1 MLSAAKLNTPQPFS
15 LLDPWVYT
23 PLLIILVLFIFVV
36 VTGTNTT
43 YFLVLNGL
51 STYTGDSL
59 WAHLTVLGDMV
70 ITLTLLLA
78 FAGRKPA
85 LLWSG
90 VIAALLAV
98 AWAQGLKGPVDQL
111 RPPAVL
117 PADMLHIIGP
127 ALQKHS
133 FPSGH
138 TTTIFALA
146 GVLCMHFRNPGWRGL
161 FILIAVLVGI
171 SRASVGVHWP
181 LDILA
186 GAFGGWLSG
195 VMGAALATIFP
206 WGTSKHGEKMVAV
219 LFMAGGVYLLL
230 RSDPIYPGT
239 EEFQIALALAC
250 IGLGGWGL
258 WDARKQAAVETA
270 NPDT

>member
-1 MLSAAKLNTPQPFS
+1 MNSPPPFS
-15 LLDPWVYT
+15 LRDPWVYT
-23 PLLIILVLFIFVV
+23 PLLMSLMLFTFVIL
-36 VTGTNTT
+36 TGNNTT
-43 YFLVLNGL
+43 YFMVLNSL
-51 STYTGDSL
+51 SLYTGDAV
-59 WAHLTVLGDMV
+59 WAHLTVLGDSLVAMA
-70 ITLTLLLA
+70 ILLA

-90 VIAALLAV
+90 ILAALLAI
-98 AWAQGLKGPVDQL
+98 AWAQGLKDHFELL

-117 PADMLHIIGP
+117 SAELLHIIGP

-146 GVLCMHFRNPGWRGL
+146 AVLCMQFQNLGWRGL
-161 FILIAVLVGI
+161 FVLIAVLTGI
-171 SRASVGVHWP
+171 SRAVVGVHWP

-195 VMGAALATIFP
+195 VMGFALATIFP
-206 WGTSKHGEKMVAV
+206 WGTRKHGARI
-219 LFMAGGVYLLL
+219 LAALYMAGAVYLAV
-230 RSDPIYPGT
+230 RSNPVYVQT
-239 EEFQIALALAC
+239 QVFQIALAVLC

-258 WDARKQAAVETA
+258 WQHRNTQTA
-270 NPDT
+270 KAPTPEL